1 MLQLDDV
8 TFQVFKDGEY
18 GAYLDLDL
26 SLSEQQ
32 EEIEGLEV
40 RLVFKCIC
48 YLIFYRDISLLFVV

>member
-32 EEIEGLEV
+32 EEVEGLEV
-40 RLVFKCIC
+40 RSVP
-48 YLIFYRDISLLFVV
+48 RVVMT